1 VNNNIAVRAAP
12 IDNQNCLE
20 YIAMAGTI
28 DLYQNKLIHINK
40 PYNMKIVEM
49 MNLFIPI
56 YVLNLSTTIT
66 TTKPFIPK
74 QVGEG

>member
-1 VNNNIAVRAAP
+1 
-12 IDNQNCLE
+12 
-20 YIAMAGTI
+20 MAGTI

-56 YVLNLSTTIT
+56 YVLNLSTT

>member
-1 VNNNIAVRAAP
+1 
-12 IDNQNCLE
+12 
-20 YIAMAGTI
+20 MAGTI

-56 YVLNLSTTIT
+56 YVLNLSSTTT
-66 TTKPFIPK
+66 TTKPFIRK